1 MAETYKK
8 VGDNLEVT
16 VTNVREITELE
27 LLEQKQRL
35 VQDKK
40 RAEEDIVRIQTQI
53 DEIDAKLVVV
63 NEKEIDK

>member
-8 VGDNLEVT
+8 IGDKLEVT
-16 VTNVREITELE
+16 VTNVREVSELE

-35 VQDKK
+35 EQNKK
-40 RAEEDIVRIQTQI
+40 RAEEDVARTQVQI

-63 NEKEIDK
+63 NEKEK